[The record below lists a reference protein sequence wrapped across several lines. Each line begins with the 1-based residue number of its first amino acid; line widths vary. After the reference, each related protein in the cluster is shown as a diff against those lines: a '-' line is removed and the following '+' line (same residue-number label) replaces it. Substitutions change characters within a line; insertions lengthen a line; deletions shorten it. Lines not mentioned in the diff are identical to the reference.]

1 MYPINQHRIDIVNP
15 RRSVTALDIVKICW
29 LAPVI
34 FSFHLGAQRSMIDLL
49 FCVAYLPSF
58 V

>member
-29 LAPVI
+29 LAPVA
-34 FSFHLGAQRSMIDLL
+34 FSFHLGRVFHVKFSCPL
-49 FCVAYLPSF
+49 
-58 V
+58 